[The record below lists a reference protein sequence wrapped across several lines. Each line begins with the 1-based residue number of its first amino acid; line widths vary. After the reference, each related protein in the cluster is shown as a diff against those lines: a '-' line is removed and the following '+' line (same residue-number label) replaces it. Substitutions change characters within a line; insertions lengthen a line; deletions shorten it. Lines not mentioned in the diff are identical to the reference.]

1 MARVALLVL
10 LLVQSAASLLL
21 GSSAPMARASVAT
34 FHPRT
39 LPEMKVSDEEFEEFM
54 QKKLGNVKVRLCIPV
69 FTQTGVA
76 RTILSC
82 CHRSLAATK
91 ILESTAARKAGFTKW
106 EVFARRSP
114 HGVAVVAA
122 RVALHGLLYGIPL
135 SSLIGAITLLIPIIG
150 GIWAY
155 NAGYLTPQ

>member
-54 QKKLGNVKVRLCIPV
+54 QKKLGNVKKLGSDEN
-69 FTQTGVA
+69 FG
-76 RTILSC
+76 
-82 CHRSLAATK
+82 
-91 ILESTAARKAGFTKW
+91 EY
-106 EVFARRSP
+106 RRAE
-114 HGVAVVAA
+114 GRIYKV
-122 RVALHGLLYGIPL
+122 G
-135 SSLIGAITLLIPIIG
+135 GAITLLVPIIG
-150 GIWAY
+150 GVWAY